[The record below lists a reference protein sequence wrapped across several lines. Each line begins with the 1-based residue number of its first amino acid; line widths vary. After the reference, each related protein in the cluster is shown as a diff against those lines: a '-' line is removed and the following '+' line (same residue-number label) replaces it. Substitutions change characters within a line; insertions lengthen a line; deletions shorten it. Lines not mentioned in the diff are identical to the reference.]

1 MRFLHV
7 IFFCFVFPSLAISQF
22 NGNQT
27 PTYPDLIRFYD
38 SVSTKN
44 NSVELYNFGLSDYG
58 LPIYVCVLNGEKDSL
73 ETVQN
78 KSKKSTV
85 FINNGIHPGEP
96 DGINACGQLT
106 LDYLKNQSFLPKN
119 VRVAFIL
126 CYNVGGAMN
135 RGSFSRANQDGP
147 AEYGF
152 RGNAQNLDLNRD
164 FIKMDSKNAF
174 AFARAFQA
182 FNPDV
187 FLDTHVSNGADYQYT
202 LTLIHALR
210 ERLAPSIEQLTYL
223 NFKPEL
229 EGKLAKHNFPIA
241 PYVQP
246 IQQIPDDGLEGFN
259 DLPRYANGYASLF
272 HCIAVTVETHMLKS
286 FELRTK
292 ATRLYIDEVIRWAG
306 KNQVEIQTARKSA
319 FVWDQAQRIRPVK
332 YKRTEQA
339 DTISFLGYEHGF
351 KPSEVSGMDRLF
363 YDRTKPFERNI
374 LYFNHFSATDTI
386 SIPNYYVLTHPNEHI
401 LERLASGGV
410 QWKMCASDSI
420 VSANSLRIQSYKSVS
435 RPYEGHFLHSE
446 IEVEEHP
453 IQLRL
458 QRGDVLISTNQNS
471 RSFLIQSLEPTLED
485 SYFAWN
491 FFDSYLQQKEYF
503 SDYVFEDIAAEFLAT
518 HPEIRTQLEAK
529 KRTDPEFA
537 KNAWEQLYFVYK
549 QTPYFEPTVNLLPVF
564 KIF

>member
-1 MRFLHV
+1 
-7 IFFCFVFPSLAISQF
+7 
-22 NGNQT
+22 
-27 PTYPDLIRFYD
+27 
-38 SVSTKN
+38 
-44 NSVELYNFGLSDYG
+44 
-58 LPIYVCVLNGEKDSL
+58 
-73 ETVQN
+73 
-78 KSKKSTV
+78 
-85 FINNGIHPGEP
+85 
-96 DGINACGQLT
+96 
-106 LDYLKNQSFLPKN
+106 
-119 VRVAFIL
+119 
-126 CYNVGGAMN
+126 
-135 RGSFSRANQDGP
+135 
-147 AEYGF
+147 
-152 RGNAQNLDLNRD
+152 
-164 FIKMDSKNAF
+164 MDSKNAF

-210 ERLAPSIEQLTYL
+210 ERLAPSIEQLTYS
-223 NFKPEL
+223 NFKPKL
-229 EGKLAKHNFPIA
+229 EKKLASHNFPIA

-292 ATRLYIDEVIRWAG
+292 ATRVYIDEVIRWAG
-306 KNQVEIQTARKSA
+306 KNQVEIQRARKSA
-319 FVWDQAQRIRPVK
+319 FAWDKMQQLRPVK

-363 YDRTKPFERNI
+363 YDRTKPFQRNI
-374 LYFNHFSATDTI
+374 LYFNHFLATDTI
-386 SIPNYYVLTHPNEHI
+386 SIPNYYVLTHPTERI
-401 LERLASGGV
+401 LERLSSGGV
-410 QWKMCASDSI
+410 HWKMCTSDSL
-420 VSANSLRIQSYKSVS
+420 VSANSLRIQSYQSVS

-446 IEVEEHP
+446 IKAEEYP

-458 QRGDVLISTNQNS
+458 QRGDVLIPTHQNS
-471 RSFLIQSLEPTLED
+471 RSFLIQALEPTLED

-503 SDYVFEDIAAEFLAT
+503 SDYVFEDIAAEFLAS
-518 HPEIRTQLEAK
+518 HPEIRAQLEAK
-529 KRTDPEFA
+529 KQTDPDFA
-537 KNAWEQLYFVYK
+537 KNAWQQLYFVYK

-564 KIF
+564 KIY